1 MADKFLK
8 TSFQYLYKFE
18 INSKIFGNGNI
29 NVYDNSGNLLY
40 SDAVT
45 SRGHTLYIFNKSLQL
60 ISKTSY
66 DSYAEGNTNGI
77 TNEIN
82 KYIKYI
88 GYMFAIVTCDAIT
101 HDSTFNDLM
110 KLRGDKS
117 FDLGK
122 DISCYMVRNSFAFLG
137 VNAHSQNIF
146 VGYEHDC
153 NFDYNVNKNSTL
165 TSYIIKSK
173 INKDDKPI
181 VFTRNPKMYTR
192 IYPYNDS
199 SIKIGIPYATHNT
212 AVSNERILLRNAT
225 LYAGRTYYV
234 KVRFRTRGDG
244 NSTPSK
250 CSSIGFIAYWNNWA
264 GIIQYIHY
272 SETAYSEIGKIVEWT
287 FSFTVNSD
295 VTPTST
301 DLYFIIDNAW
311 VNGNDAQ
318 TIDLYYAKY
327 WDSEGNVYSELGKNT
342 PFLKLK
348 KDNTIYY
355 APNLHEHN
363 SYSLTNAEGKIVFK
377 KSDSDMLYALRDT
390 LEKYTYAELE
400 HLKFLNGN
408 YKFVNLDYMEL
419 YNY

>member
-1 MADKFLK
+1 MAYKFLQ

-18 INSKIFGNGNI
+18 INSKISGNGSI

-40 SDAVT
+40 SDTVA

-66 DSYAEGNTNGI
+66 DSYGEGNTNGI

-122 DISCYMVRNSFAFLG
+122 DISCYMDRNSFAFLG
-137 VNAHSQNIF
+137 VNSHSQNIY

-181 VFTRNPKMYTR
+181 VLTRNPKMYTR
-192 IYPYNDS
+192 IYPYN
-199 SIKIGIPYATHNT
+199 
-212 AVSNERILLRNAT
+212 
-225 LYAGRTYYV
+225 
-234 KVRFRTRGDG
+234 
-244 NSTPSK
+244 NSTQP
-250 CSSIGFIAYWNNWA
+250 
-264 GIIQYIHY
+264 
-272 SETAYSEIGKIVEWT
+272 
-287 FSFTVNSD
+287 D
-295 VTPTST
+295 
-301 DLYFIIDNAW
+301 
-311 VNGNDAQ
+311 
-318 TIDLYYAKY
+318 
-327 WDSEGNVYSELGKNT
+327 T

-348 KDNTIYY
+348 KDNLIYY
-355 APNLHEHN
+355 APNLHEH
-363 SYSLTNAEGKIVFK
+363 SSHSVTNAEGKIVFK

-390 LEKYTYAELE
+390 LERYTYAELE

>member
-1 MADKFLK
+1 MAYKFLQ

-18 INSKIFGNGNI
+18 INSKIFGNGSI

-40 SDAVT
+40 SDTVT
-45 SRGHTLYIFNKSLQL
+45 SRGHTLYIFNKSLEL

-66 DSYAEGNTNGI
+66 DSYSEGNTNGI
-77 TNEIN
+77 TDEIN
-82 KYIKYI
+82 KYIQYI
-88 GYMFAIVTCDAIT
+88 GYIFAIVTRDAIS

-110 KLRGDKS
+110 KS

-122 DISCYMVRNSFAFLG
+122 NISCYNARNSFAFLG
-137 VNAHSQNIF
+137 VNSHSDNIYT
-146 VGYEHDC
+146 GYEHDC
-153 NFDYNVNKNSTL
+153 NFDYNVDKNSSL
-165 TSYIIKSK
+165 TSYIIKKSK
-173 INKDDKPI
+173 SSKPI
-181 VFTRNPKMYTR
+181 VITRNLKMYTR

-199 SIKIGIPYATHNT
+199 TQPIGIPYVTHNVGNSIVGNSIKVINLT
-212 AVSNERILLRNAT
+212 NT
-225 LYAGRTYYV
+225 KLYAGRTYYA

-250 CSSIGFIAYWNNWA
+250 CSSIGFIAWWDNWA
-264 GIIQYIHY
+264 SSRGYIHY
-272 SETAYSEIGKIVEWT
+272 SATAYSEIGKVVEWT
-287 FSFTVNSD
+287 YSFTVDSD
-295 VTPTST
+295 VQPTGT
-301 DLYFIIDNAW
+301 DLYFIIDNYWA
-311 VNGNDAQ
+311 NGNDGQ

-348 KDNTIYY
+348 KDNIIYY
-355 APNLHEHN
+355 ASNLDEM
-363 SYSLTNAEGKIVFK
+363 SSDSVIDAEGKIVFK

-400 HLKFLNGN
+400 HLKFLNRN